1 MNNTSDL
8 ADLIFTGKTSDIPAP
23 QIYRLALRWTLQI
36 SRCECTLYFK
46 MDASD
51 HGSATALEEFDE
63 LELDSDFDDI
73 LAAFDDEDNIQVQ
86 FSEAVSEV
94 SDCKFRKFAF
104 DNRGGSSPRCAVLPN
119 QSLP

>member
-1 MNNTSDL
+1 MKLSDVEN
-8 ADLIFTGKTSDIPAP
+8 A
-23 QIYRLALRWTLQI
+23 QI

-63 LELDSDFDDI
+63 LELDSDFNDI
-73 LAAFDDEDNIQVQ
+73 LAALDDENNIQVQ

-94 SDCKFRKFAF
+94 SNCKFRKFAF
-104 DNRGGSSPRCAVLPN
+104 DNCRRQSPRCAVPPN
-119 QSLP
+119 QSVP